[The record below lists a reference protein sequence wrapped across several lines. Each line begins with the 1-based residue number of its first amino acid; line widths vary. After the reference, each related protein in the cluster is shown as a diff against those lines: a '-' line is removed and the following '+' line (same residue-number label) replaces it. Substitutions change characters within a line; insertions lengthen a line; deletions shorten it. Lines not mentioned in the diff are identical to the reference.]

1 MYSVQLVTR
10 RKSDRQYLLLCVNFV
25 WLFRLR
31 FKSRYTCMLY
41 VFFCYQRILV
51 LSSYSL
57 RFSLYLK
64 HYPNTL
70 AVWAL
75 EDVVVSC
82 CFRRAQLSPLPF
94 RPLIRSWFCWLL
106 RGRSGVPTG
115 RCCCFRLICLL
126 LLLLLLSIVVVGQAG
141 CVCSGGGSFLIFFF
155 LASKRCRKCVLSC
168 FVITVLFP
176 QYFFPY

>member
-1 MYSVQLVTR
+1 MQLVTR

-41 VFFCYQRILV
+41 VFFFLLSKNFGVILLFTSLLPLSKTLSQHTCRMSSGGCCCKLLLSASPAFASSVPSANPKLV
-51 LSSYSL
+51 L
-57 RFSLYLK
+57 
-64 HYPNTL
+64 L
-70 AVWAL
+70 ASAG
-75 EDVVVSC
+75 
-82 CFRRAQLSPLPF
+82 QK
-94 RPLIRSWFCWLL
+94 WLA
-106 RGRSGVPTG
+106 PTG